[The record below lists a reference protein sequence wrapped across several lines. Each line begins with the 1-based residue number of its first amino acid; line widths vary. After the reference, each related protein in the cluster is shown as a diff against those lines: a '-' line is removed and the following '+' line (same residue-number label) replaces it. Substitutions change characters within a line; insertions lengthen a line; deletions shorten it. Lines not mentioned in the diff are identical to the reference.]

1 MAVLEQDYDLRDKE
15 KIMPDLSTVRQ
26 TSNND
31 GTENTASR
39 LPANKKAVSG
49 QGIAGR
55 TRIINLAKTNMTQAE
70 LDAALQYLQAGD
82 VAGTNDAHTVV
93 GVQPLTESGV
103 FTSGTTDD
111 VQVAIQGT
119 GAFTA
124 ASDFGIGSTGVTSSL
139 LAEFSGLQA

>member
-1 MAVLEQDYDLRDKE
+1 MADITAVAQIYDNSGNE
-15 KIMPDLSTVRQ
+15 I
-26 TSNND
+26 
-31 GTENTASR
+31 TAAR
-39 LPANKKAVSG
+39 IAANRKTKSG

-55 TRIINLAKTNMTQAE
+55 TRIINLAKSNMTQAE
-70 LDAALQYLQAGD
+70 LDAAVLFLSAGGT
-82 VAGTNDAHTVV
+82 AGTNDAHTVL

-103 FTSGTTDD
+103 FTAGTTDA

-124 ASDFGIGSTGVTSSL
+124 AADFGGVTGVTSSL

>member
-1 MAVLEQDYDLRDKE
+1 MADITAVAQIYDNSGNEILAAR
-15 KIMPDLSTVRQ
+15 I
-26 TSNND
+26 
-31 GTENTASR
+31 A
-39 LPANKKAVSG
+39 ANRKTKSG

-55 TRIINLAKTNMTQAE
+55 TRIINLAGTNITQAE
-70 LDAALQYLQAGD
+70 LDSVILFLTRGG

-103 FTSGTTDD
+103 FTTGVTDA

-124 ASDFGIGSTGVTSSL
+124 AADFGGVTGITSSL

>member
-1 MAVLEQDYDLRDKE
+1 MA
-15 KIMPDLSTVRQ
+15 DLSNGSAVFQ
-26 TSNND
+26 TYNNA
-31 GTENTASR
+31 GTGVAE
-39 LPANKKAVSG
+39 LGDNKKAESG

-70 LDAALQYLQAGD
+70 LDAALLYLASGD

-103 FTSGTTDD
+103 FTTGVTDA

-124 ASDFGIGSTGVTSSL
+124 ASDFGTGSTGVTSSL
-139 LAEFSGLQA
+139 IAEFSGISG

>member
-1 MAVLEQDYDLRDKE
+1 MAD
-15 KIMPDLSTVRQ
+15 ISTVAQ
-26 TSNND
+26 TYSNA
-31 GTENTASR
+31 GVAIAASQ
-39 LPANKKAVSG
+39 PAANKKTVAG

-55 TRIINLAKTNMTQAE
+55 TRIINLANTNMTQAE
-70 LDAALQYLQAGD
+70 LDAAILFLTRGG

-93 GVQPLTESGV
+93 GVSCLTESGV

-124 ASDFGIGSTGVTSSL
+124 AADFGGVTGTTSSL
-139 LAEFSGLQA
+139 LADFAGLQA

>member
-1 MAVLEQDYDLRDKE
+1 MANLTAYT
-15 KIMPDLSTVRQ
+15 PGGLSVAF
-26 TSNND
+26 
-31 GTENTASR
+31 G
-39 LPANKKAVSG
+39 ANKKAVSG

-70 LDAALQYLQAGD
+70 LDAAIQYLQAGD

-93 GVQPLTESGV
+93 AIQPLTESGV
-103 FTSGTTDD
+103 FTSGTTDN

-119 GAFTA
+119 GVATMA
-124 ASDFGIGSTGVTSSL
+124 ADFGIGTTGVTATL

>member
-1 MAVLEQDYDLRDKE
+1 MADITAVAQIYDNAGVEIQAAR
-15 KIMPDLSTVRQ
+15 I
-26 TSNND
+26 
-31 GTENTASR
+31 G
-39 LPANKKAVSG
+39 ANRKTKSG

-55 TRIINLAKTNMTQAE
+55 TRIINLANSNMTQAE
-70 LDAALQYLQAGD
+70 LDAVILFLTRGG

-93 GVQPLTESGV
+93 GVSCLTEDGV
-103 FTSGTTDD
+103 FTPGTTDA

-124 ASDFGIGSTGVTSSL
+124 AADFGGVTGITSSL